1 MVSKGR
7 RWVLG
12 RPAVFHLVVSLD
24 IESHSKDKRRKRKE
38 KKTLRIS
45 TFDQIP
51 NPSKG
56 MFSNPE
62 DTGKLIPTQMLLP
75 SQGIG

>member
-38 KKTLRIS
+38 KKT
-45 TFDQIP
+45 P
-51 NPSKG
+51 N
-56 MFSNPE
+56 FY
-62 DTGKLIPTQMLLP
+62 I
-75 SQGIG
+75 